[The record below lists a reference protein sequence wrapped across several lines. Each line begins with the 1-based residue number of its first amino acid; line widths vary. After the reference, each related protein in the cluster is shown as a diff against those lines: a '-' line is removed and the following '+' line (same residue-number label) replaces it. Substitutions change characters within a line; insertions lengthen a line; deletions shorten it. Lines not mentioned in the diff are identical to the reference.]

1 MSPRGCLLLLML
13 VVILGISIQWT
24 EAQGHRSDGQAEEFA
39 VAKEMEEEDDDDEGE
54 DYDDDDEEEE
64 KEVVA
69 NRESKLLKHC
79 LNLQNALKEKME
91 SVVNQMKDCSK
102 ILALA

>member
-1 MSPRGCLLLLML
+1 MSPRSCLLLLML

-24 EAQGHRSDGQAEEFA
+24 EAQGHHSDGQAEEFA
-39 VAKEMEEEDDDDEGE
+39 VSKEMEEEDDDDEGE
-54 DYDDDDEEEE
+54 NYDEDEEEE

-69 NRESKLLKHC
+69 NRKSKLLKHC